1 MTDNDTAPAIRSCLL
16 QTLATRNPTHSFT
29 TFSDPSTLHA
39 AQAQDAIGWVHLT
52 EGKLSRHWRHLQTTH
67 YHSSAS
73 PRCPKKWAAGLI
85 TNLLLVTHT
94 QWTHRNNTLH
104 ARNEQGLKISEGRE
118 LQTAIEAEFALG
130 ASDLHAH
137 DQHYIT
143 RGLATV
149 LALPATNKKAW
160 LSGIR
165 LARQSFEASAAREI
179 SSMQAVMQHWL
190 TQP

>member
-1 MTDNDTAPAIRSCLL
+1 MIDNDTTPAIRLCIL
-16 QTLATRNPTHSFT
+16 QTLATRNPTQSFT
-29 TFSDPSTLHA
+29 AFSDPSTLHV

-52 EGKLSRHWRHLQTTH
+52 EGKLSCLWRHLQANH
-67 YHSSAS
+67 YHSTAS

-94 QWTHRNNTLH
+94 QWMHRNNTLH
-104 ARNEQGLKISEGRE
+104 ARNDQGLKISDGLA

-130 ASDLHAH
+130 TSDLHAH

-143 RGLATV
+143 RGLATI

-165 LARQSFEASAAREI
+165 IAQQSFTASTAREI

-190 TQP
+190 NQP